1 VFFVLTVSTSV
12 VSLLWASSS
21 TARRYLLYRNDS
33 TLLYS
38 GIDTYYEDDSVQAGN
53 SYAYRIQIQN
63 QDSSLTLAS
72 EPVVYE
78 TTTTAS
84 GEFQCGGT
92 SGVVRLDGYSDI
104 QQRTWTIWPS
114 SQSGLLLNVRS
125 VDRDVDRALHLTLV
139 SHSTG

>member
-1 VFFVLTVSTSV
+1 MQAAVTVEGQQGDLSNPVYFETPAYANQPPSP
-12 VSLLWASSS
+12 LIGCG
-21 TARRYLLYRNDS
+21 TCYFD
-33 TLLYS
+33 
-38 GIDTYYEDDSVQAGN
+38 GN